1 MVDNQITLRD
11 RLGGR
16 WAISLRAYTWAAAP
30 WILVGALSE
39 PEALRSAA
47 VFFQWLGVSAIAYLA
62 LGLVLL
68 LAHKTYLRNR
78 ATDPV
83 PIWVAIGTTILSSEI
98 RSLTYI
104 ELIDQTGLNNHVPF
118 ELRLLTA
125 ALMAMTAFPILTY
138 AFDSWDRYVQ
148 ERNRLIDLAV
158 SERVNNLQQEQ
169 ALEVIRLGI
178 LKELQL
184 RVSQSL
190 SSARQNIT
198 KISEASAQ
206 EHIGPD
212 VVKIFR
218 DISRGSI
225 RSISHALRT
234 EAQERNRFRASELL
248 SIIAHSR
255 PYRPFIILPAL
266 FATAM
271 TVLARNESFINSVRL
286 AWLWMLPALA
296 ITSGTNWIC
305 RNYTRLAIP
314 VYIGSI
320 VSLGLL
326 GIIPFLFLQAIGH
339 SFNESLAWA
348 IMGAFTGAVLVPLS
362 GLGDGISLQR
372 QSVLNSLRTQV
383 EQADIAQ
390 LALQRERN
398 SITGEIASYMHGTV
412 QATLSA
418 SIMRL
423 SQALASG
430 NQEEAVIAFNQARE
444 ALELP
449 EEYEFDSQA
458 TSLAEHLAKL
468 KSNWAG
474 LIDIS
479 ATVNGDGLTPL
490 ESRTLQTIA
499 TEAINNA
506 VRHGD
511 ADSVELTIHV
521 LPESITL
528 DAFNNGNLVQND
540 KLGMGLKS
548 LDKYANKNWSLSES
562 GDGRVHLSA
571 RINR

>member
-68 LAHKTYLRNR
+68 LAHKTYMRNR
-78 ATDPV
+78 TTDPV
-83 PIWVAIGTTILSSEI
+83 PIWVAIGTAILSSEI

-104 ELIDQTGLNNHVPF
+104 ELIDQAGLNNHVPF

-125 ALMAMTAFPILTY
+125 ALMAMTAFPVLTY

-178 LKELQL
+178 LKELQM

-234 EAQERNRFRASELL
+234 EAQEGNRFRASELL

-305 RNYTRLAIP
+305 RNYSRLAIA

-326 GIIPFLFLQAIGH
+326 GIIPFLFLRAIGH
-339 SFNESLAWA
+339 GVNESLAWA
-348 IMGAFTGAVLVPLS
+348 VMGAFTGAVLVPLS

-372 QSVLNSLRTQV
+372 QSVLNSLRSQV

-449 EEYEFDSQA
+449 EEYEFNSQA
-458 TSLAEHLAKL
+458 TSLAEHLATL

-490 ESRTLQTIA
+490 ESKTLQTIA

-528 DAFNNGNLVQND
+528 DAFNNGNLVHND

-548 LDKYANKNWSLSES
+548 LDKYANKNWSLSETR
-562 GDGRVHLSA
+562 DGRVHLSA